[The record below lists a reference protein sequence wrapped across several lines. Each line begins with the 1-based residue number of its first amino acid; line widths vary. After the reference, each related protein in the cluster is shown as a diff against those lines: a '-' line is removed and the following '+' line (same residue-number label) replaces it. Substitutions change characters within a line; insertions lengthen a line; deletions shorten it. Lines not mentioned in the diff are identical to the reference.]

1 MNEFFNITTEYF
13 KNNLPNGKIDHR
25 TFALNIS
32 TFLYVLALEK
42 YHGSTVIKR
51 DEAIE
56 KFIDNL
62 MIFLNNELIFK
73 IFSLFYL

>member
-1 MNEFFNITTEYF
+1 MNFLNITTEYF
-13 KNNLPNGKIDHR
+13 KNNLPSSKIDHR

-42 YHGSTVIKR
+42 YHESTVIKR

-56 KFIDNL
+56 KFIDTL
-62 MIFLNNELIFK
+62 M
-73 IFSLFYL
+73 LFFE